1 MKCAELS
8 ASAGSA
14 AERNLSNGAPAA
26 PRAVGRGEINEVCGA
41 FGVSRKRSGAEFI
54 KWGPRRA
61 PRGGER
67 RNKWSGRSFR
77 RQPEA
82 QRNVIYFDEIQLS
95 SEGFARNFF
104 SRSMSSGR
112 ILPSSAA
119 TSQTASK
126 LDRE

>member
-8 ASAGSA
+8 APAGSA

-26 PRAVGRGEINEVCGA
+26 PRAVGRGEINRAGAA
-41 FGVSRKRSGAEFI
+41 FGGAGSGTSE
-54 KWGPRRA
+54 
-61 PRGGER
+61 
-67 RNKWSGRSFR
+67 
-77 RQPEA
+77 
-82 QRNVIYFDEIQLS
+82 VYFDEIQLS
-95 SEGFARNFF
+95 SEGLARNFF